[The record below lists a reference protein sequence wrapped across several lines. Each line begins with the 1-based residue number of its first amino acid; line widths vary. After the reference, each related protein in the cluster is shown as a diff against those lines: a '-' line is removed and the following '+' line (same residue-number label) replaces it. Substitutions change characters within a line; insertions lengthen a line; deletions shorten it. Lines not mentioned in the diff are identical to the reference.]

1 MVLLTMTASMVE
13 ALEKTQNREA
23 ALAATHHSPD
33 ETTTQ
38 KFEEKSHSVENKLS
52 REGAKSQA
60 GDELEERQLENEK
73 NGQADKFPTENA
85 SQAAEK
91 NNTTEP
97 SLKHPKVGNPIS
109 HGQII
114 DLSRQMKAGG
124 LPRSSLE
131 MLLVGARVYIPPP
144 PPKPEP
150 TSEYKALMARLRREE
165 EHRSYE
171 RMINPPPPMETFAQ
185 RFPASSAADAFSSTS
200 QFASSN
206 TDDDDVTYA
215 DIDRQMALIFNVLIS
230 IVACAGAIWIAA
242 RWWSTPARLALS
254 MSGSMLVGIAE
265 VVVYSGYIRRVGEA
279 KSKAKKL
286 KEIKEVMNTWVVGGD
301 EGPNDHS
308 ATESIPVPTKDAVE
322 TTTARQR
329 RTQAT

>member
-1 MVLLTMTASMVE
+1 MVLLTMTASIVE
-13 ALEKTQNREA
+13 ALEKIQNHVSALNAMHHSQDRDTTQNSKGEGN
-23 ALAATHHSPD
+23 
-33 ETTTQ
+33 
-38 KFEEKSHSVENKLS
+38 SVENKSLIK
-52 REGAKSQA
+52 GANA
-60 GDELEERQLENEK
+60 LAEDELEIKQPD
-73 NGQADKFPTENA
+73 NGKHDRADEIRIEDA
-85 SQAAEK
+85 SRASK
-91 NNTTEP
+91 DSNPDP
-97 SLKHPKVGNPIS
+97 SLEHPQVGNPIS
-109 HGQII
+109 HGQVI
-114 DLSRQMKAGG
+114 DLSRQMKARE

-131 MLLVGARVYIPPP
+131 VLLFGARLYIPPP

-185 RFPASSAADAFSSTS
+185 RFPASSAAHAFSSTN

-279 KSKAKKL
+279 KGKAKKL

-301 EGPNDHS
+301 EGPKSHS
-308 ATESIPVPTKDAVE
+308 VTESIPFPTKEVIE

-329 RTQAT
+329 RKPAS